1 VKHTLQRRL
10 HNLEKIN
17 AVALRTQAE
26 QATSGPSGPEII
38 REYLRAHGI
47 EQQPYESLAETTA
60 RAMGIS
66 SQELDRQLRLR
77 AGL

>member
-1 VKHTLQRRL
+1 MNHNLQKRL
-10 HNLEKIN
+10 QNLEKIN
-17 AVALRTQAE
+17 AGALRIQAE

-47 EQQPYESLAETTA
+47 EQQPHESLAETTA